1 MSQAIKFNGGGH
13 VNHEFF
19 WESLAP
25 AAEEGGVPPAAGSEL
40 AKLIA
45 ASFGSHEDFVKNFT
59 ATTIAVQG
67 SGWGWLAYNKQT
79 KELEIRT
86 TANQDRLC
94 DQSAALVPL
103 LTIDVWEHA
112 YYLDYQNVRP
122 KFMEEIWKVVN
133 WKKVGERL
141 AAAQA

>member
-1 MSQAIKFNGGGH
+1 MTELSQAIKFNGGGH

-25 AAEEGGVPPAAGSEL
+25 ISEGGGVVPTADSDLG
-40 AKLIA
+40 KLITS
-45 ASFGSHEDFVKNFT
+45 SFGSHDDFVKNFSA
-59 ATTIAVQG
+59 ATIGVQG

-86 TANQDRLC
+86 TFNQDRLV

-103 LTIDVWEHA
+103 LTVDVWEHA
-112 YYLDYQNVRP
+112 YYLDY
-122 KFMEEIWKVVN
+122 
-133 WKKVGERL
+133 
-141 AAAQA
+141 